1 MKKILHNKRVILFIA
16 VLYSTVS
23 LLIIVKTKSVVKGS
37 LYKEKVEAANIMRN
51 SMGVIKNRKLEIGL
65 SIDSIDI
72 NSTGMI
78 GEQYSPITTTLGS
91 IEAKRT
97 SSNPDMAALVVHML
111 GQLNIQKGDMVG
123 ANFSGSFP
131 SLNIAVLAACDAM
144 DLDIVYICS
153 IGSSN
158 YGANQIEF
166 TFPDMANY
174 LVGKGILST
183 NVTLVTP
190 GGEDDSGSFMDRQI
204 LNNITDRIKGYNI
217 EVLREPD
224 FNKNIEKRI
233 EIYDE
238 NDIDV
243 FISVGGNIT
252 SMGIDDYSEPIKEG
266 IVDTVDKVSEKSGLI
281 EIYSNRGVP
290 TINLLNMKGLTK
302 KYGLPYDPIG
312 FGQIG
317 EGPIYHEV
325 EYNKGLIIF
334 SIGIIFILLIYVKRR
349 TDAYEE

>member
-1 MKKILHNKRVILFIA
+1 MKKILHNKRVVLFIA
-16 VLYSTVS
+16 ILYSIVS
-23 LLIIVKTKSVVKGS
+23 LLIIVKTKRVVKGS
-37 LYKEKVEAANIMRN
+37 LYKEKVEATNIMKN
-51 SMGVIKNRKLEIGL
+51 SMEAIKNKKREIGL
-65 SIDSIDI
+65 STDSMDI

-111 GQLNIQKGDMVG
+111 GQLNIQKGDTVG

-144 DLDIVYICS
+144 DLDVVYICS

-166 TFPDMANY
+166 TFPDMVNY
-174 LVGKGILST
+174 LVSKGILST
-183 NVTLVTP
+183 NTSLVTP
-190 GGEDDSGSFMDRQI
+190 GGEDDSGSYIDIQI
-204 LNNITDRIKGYNI
+204 LNNIIDRIKSYNI

-224 FNKNIEKRI
+224 FSKNIEKRI
-233 EIYDE
+233 GIYDE

-252 SMGIDDYSEPIKEG
+252 SMGIDDYSEPIREG
-266 IVDTVDKVSEKSGLI
+266 IVGTGDKISEKSGLI
-281 EIYSNRGVP
+281 EIYSHKGVP

-312 FGQIG
+312 FNQIG
-317 EGPIYHEV
+317 EGSIYHEV
-325 EYNKGLIIF
+325 EYNKVLIIF
-334 SIGIIFILLIYVKRR
+334 SIGTIFILLIYVKRR
-349 TDAYEE
+349 TDIYEE